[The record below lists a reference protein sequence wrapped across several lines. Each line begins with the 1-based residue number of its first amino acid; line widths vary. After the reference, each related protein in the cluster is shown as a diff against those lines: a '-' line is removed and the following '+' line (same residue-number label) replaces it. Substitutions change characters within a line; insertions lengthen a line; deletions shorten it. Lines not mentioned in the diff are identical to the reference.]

1 MASKTN
7 DVAGDGTTTS
17 TVLARA
23 IFRYWDEITGTK
35 SSTSKLG
42 SSWIRFWIIRNS
54 CFSPHA
60 FHEVREPRQFAA
72 QFGGY
77 GKTERRQRGRSI
89 RAAQVVAGMNPMD
102 LKRGIDAAVKLVLEA
117 EG

>member
-1 MASKTN
+1 M
-7 DVAGDGTTTS
+7 
-17 TVLARA
+17 
-23 IFRYWDEITGTK
+23 
-35 SSTSKLG
+35 
-42 SSWIRFWIIRNS
+42 
-54 CFSPHA
+54 
-60 FHEVREPRQFAA
+60 REPRQFAA

-117 EG
+117 KG

>member
-1 MASKTN
+1 MDKILDHSQFLFF
-7 DVAGDGTTTS
+7 V
-17 TVLARA
+17 
-23 IFRYWDEITGTK
+23 
-35 SSTSKLG
+35 
-42 SSWIRFWIIRNS
+42 
-54 CFSPHA
+54 HA

-117 EG
+117 KG